1 VWCSRR
7 LVTWTSIPKLPVW
20 LTELAGILRS
30 PRADPFEP
38 HLAARYS
45 PHRTPQSPVSSP
57 QSALPRALRT
67 SVFPQSTQT
76 FAISCCP
83 AVEGIRRQQ
92 VSNVAPG
99 QVPSCSYTSHLGALG
114 TTSDFPLA
122 DFRPIVTGRNIGLDN
137 PSVLELSQ
145 RLTNLRHNGRSIESW
160 PCMIA
165 PPQPS
170 ATFRLPF

>member
-1 VWCSRR
+1 MWCSRR

-114 TTSDFPLA
+114 TTFRLSAGRFPPNR
-122 DFRPIVTGRNIGLDN
+122 DWKKYRFEQSERVGVEPETNK
-137 PSVLELSQ
+137 SQ
-145 RLTNLRHNGRSIESW
+145 TQWQVNRVVAVYDST
-160 PCMIA
+160 
-165 PPQPS
+165 PP
-170 ATFRLPF
+170 TFRHI